1 MTERMKVVVDDD
13 ELRALVPLLDELILK
28 KKLIMGWGFERLD
41 EVQGVA
47 DAVEAEVQAT
57 VDRLTAEILAVQT
70 LAIET
75 EMSLK
80 EAFMDMDLPTVDRAT
95 RMILLRV
102 PGIREALRMLYAIS
116 MLQRTL
122 ALGDM
127 RGPITAV
134 IVSLMYIAMT
144 VQQLDKRQLKLEQ
157 QMAHFMRTTTQRH
170 ITMEEALRNYSR
182 RPEKYR
188 AMVIP

>member
-1 MTERMKVVVDDD
+1 MKVVVDDD

-144 VQQLDKRQLKLEQ
+144 VQQLDKRQLRLEQ
-157 QMAHFMRTTTQRH
+157 QMADFMRITTQRH
-170 ITMEEALRNYSR
+170 ITMEEALRNYDR
-182 RPEKYR
+182 RSEKYR
-188 AMVIP
+188 ATVAP

>member
-1 MTERMKVVVDDD
+1 MTERMKVVVNDD
-13 ELRALVPLLDELILK
+13 ELTALVPLLDELILK

-41 EVQGVA
+41 EVQSVA

-75 EMSLK
+75 ELSLK

-95 RMILLRV
+95 RMILLRI

-122 ALGDM
+122 ALGDV
-127 RGPITAV
+127 RGPITALV
-134 IVSLMYIAMT
+134 VSLLYISMT
-144 VQQLDKRQLKLEQ
+144 LTQLEKRQLRMEQ
-157 QMAHFMRTTTQRH
+157 QMADFMRVTTQRH
-170 ITMEEALRNYSR
+170 LTMEEIIRHYDR

>member
-1 MTERMKVVVDDD
+1 MTERMKVVVNDD
-13 ELRALVPLLDELILK
+13 ELRALTPLLDELILK

-41 EVQGVA
+41 EVQSVA

-127 RGPITAV
+127 RGPITAL
-134 IVSLMYIAMT
+134 IVSLMYITMT
-144 VQQLDKRQLKLEQ
+144 MQQLEKRQLRLEQ
-157 QMAHFMRTTTQRH
+157 QMAEFTRITTQRF
-170 ITMEEALRNYSR
+170 ITMEEALRNYDR
-182 RPEKYR
+182 RPETYR
-188 AMVIP
+188 ATVIP

>member
-1 MTERMKVVVDDD
+1 MKVVVNDD
-13 ELRALVPLLDELILK
+13 ELTALVPLLDELILK

-41 EVQGVA
+41 EVQSVA

-75 EMSLK
+75 ELSLK

-95 RMILLRV
+95 RMILLRI

-122 ALGDM
+122 ALGDV
-127 RGPITAV
+127 RGPITALV
-134 IVSLMYIAMT
+134 VSLLYISMT
-144 VQQLDKRQLKLEQ
+144 LAQLEKRQLRLEQ
-157 QMAHFMRTTTQRH
+157 QMANFMRVTTQRH
-170 ITMEEALRNYSR
+170 ITMEEIIRHYDR